1 MIRVRAR
8 PGASRWSASPVTT
21 TIIVITVAVY
31 LLGRVNVDL
40 EIRLD
45 DMFAQA
51 NFLVAEGQWWR
62 LVTVVLLHG
71 SPMHLFFNMWAL
83 RQLGPSVEAGA
94 GRLSFLMLYLG
105 AAAGGGLLAYRFGS
119 FEDVAVG
126 SSGAIFGLFGIWLG
140 NAFRR
145 RDSAFGRAM
154 LSQLG
159 FLLLINAAL
168 PFLVRNI
175 SWQGHLGGLI
185 TGLGIGELWAR
196 LQGGNLGA
204 KRALVAGLVGLVAL
218 AVASL

>member
-1 MIRVRAR
+1 V
-8 PGASRWSASPVTT
+8 G
-21 TIIVITVAVY
+21 TVAVY
-31 LLGRVNVDL
+31 ILGSMNVDL
-40 EIRLD
+40 GIRLD
-45 DMFAQA
+45 DLFAQA

-83 RQLGPSVEAGA
+83 RQLGPSVETGV
-94 GRLSFLMLYLG
+94 GRLPFLFLYLA
-105 AAAGGGLLAYRFGS
+105 AAAGGGLLAYRLGDFA
-119 FEDVAVG
+119 DVAVG

-145 RDSAFGRAM
+145 RESAFGRAM

-168 PFLVRNI
+168 PFVFANI

-185 TGLGIGELWAR
+185 TGLGVGELWNS
-196 LQGGNLGA
+196 LQGGNLVA
-204 KRALVAGLVGLVAL
+204 KRALAAGLVGLAALAL
-218 AVASL
+218 AVL